1 MHRRQLLERIVE
13 LCNDR
18 AVERVE
24 FMWVRAHRGVYGNH
38 YADTIANA
46 YLATQPRDLP
56 QLVEEYS
63 GGLHDQRGTRMF
75 YQVPERGERGRVWQA
90 YPGDRNPLRMSRSR
104 LAAWSTRRL
113 AGETP
118 GSPCHTGVNGFPVM
132 DWDAVCEGAP
142 SSVWA
147 ALARAPERW
156 RGFSGGARRATD
168 IGAIMMVRANMMGL
182 PADYCN
188 T

>member
-1 MHRRQLLERIVE
+1 MPAPAPAASPVPEPALFRSTEAPAPDAPPPPHSAAAIWSMLGRTHGVEQAPEVRLIRASWLLGPARASRSSLEAAGRAQLPRRQLLERIVE

-18 AVERVE
+18 AERVE

-46 YLATQPRDLP
+46 YLATQPRDLQ

-63 GGLHDQRGTRMF
+63 EGLHDQRGTRVF

-104 LAAWSTRRL
+104 LAAW
-113 AGETP
+113 
-118 GSPCHTGVNGFPVM
+118 
-132 DWDAVCEGAP
+132 
-142 SSVWA
+142 
-147 ALARAPERW
+147 
-156 RGFSGGARRATD
+156 
-168 IGAIMMVRANMMGL
+168 
-182 PADYCN
+182 
-188 T
+188 